1 MRLVGLIGG
10 GFGYSMI
17 SIGHPMTILKGQGP
31 SELGFQC
38 FDRGQS

>member
-10 GFGYSMI
+10 GFDYSII
-17 SIGHPMTILKGQGP
+17 SIGHPMTVLKGQGA
-31 SELGFQC
+31 SELGFQR